1 LWSGLRSQKHV
12 KNWPPHLVS
21 PPSRVRA
28 ARAFAFATGY
38 RLSAIGYRLS
48 AFSAFSVFGI
58 GVWGCCLRL
67 VESPAASS
75 HQKLQLLVALLAA
88 SRPWPGLQKPA
99 PFAVLCALSS
109 PLCGV
114 HATEDLRRGHR
125 RSRAL
130 GGIGRQLRVRRG
142 AQGLGGGVALR
153 SKTGNPQ

>member
-1 LWSGLRSQKHV
+1 MRCAPCAVRSAASAECGVLCVCPSQEGR
-12 KNWPPHLVS
+12 PPVVATS
-21 PPSRVRA
+21 PYPHPA
-28 ARAFAFATGY
+28 
-38 RLSAIGYRLS
+38 YRLS

-75 HQKLQLLVALLAA
+75 QQELQLLVALLAA
-88 SRPWPGLQKPA
+88 SRPWPGLQKSA

-125 RSRAL
+125 SSRAL
-130 GGIGRQLRVRRG
+130 GGIGRQLRVRRV
-142 AQGLGGGVALR
+142 GGCDSHTI
-153 SKTGNPQ
+153 SKKLTVMV